1 MFQNPDFQ
9 QLLQML
15 REIKTI
21 AVVGL
26 SPKASR
32 PSYRVALGMQ
42 QRGYRIIPVRPA
54 LDEVLGEKAYPNLAA
69 LPARRASR
77 RRLSRVRTCRRH
89 RRRMH
94 SARRQALWLQD
105 GVINEPAANRAAAAG
120 MTVIMDRCILRD
132 CSLSAIDSRRS
143 ASVASR

>member
-9 QLLQML
+9 QILQML

-69 LPARRASR
+69 LPGPVDIVDVFRASEYVSEIVDECI
-77 RRLSRVRTCRRH
+77 RLGVKR
-89 RRRMH
+89 
-94 SARRQALWLQD
+94 LWLQD
-105 GVINEPAANRAAAAG
+105 GVVDETAANRAVAAG
-120 MTVIMDRCILRD
+120 MTVVMDRCIWRD
-132 CSLSAIDSRRS
+132 CLALGD
-143 ASVASR
+143 

>member
-9 QLLQML
+9 QILQML

-54 LDEVLGEKAYPNLAA
+54 LDEVLGEKAYPDLAA
-69 LPARRASR
+69 LPGPVTS
-77 RRLSRVRTCRRH
+77 STY
-89 RRRMH
+89 
-94 SARRQALWLQD
+94 SARPSMSMRSSTNAF
-105 GVINEPAANRAAAAG
+105 G
-120 MTVIMDRCILRD
+120 
-132 CSLSAIDSRRS
+132 S
-143 ASVASR
+143 ASSACGCRTG